1 MESQTHTDS
10 LDFKK
15 AKTHKGRKV
24 IDDMK
29 PKAVEG
35 PKQTLF
41 LKGNKT
47 SDAVIKALQNLVI
60 SSLVRSP
67 LKFLV
72 FPQETKLNFLERE
85 MGNPSFRNC

>member
-1 MESQTHTDS
+1 MDLQDQTKADS

-15 AKTHKGRKV
+15 ARTHKGRKI

-60 SSLVRSP
+60 SSLVRLL
-67 LKFLV
+67 LKF
-72 FPQETKLNFLERE
+72 
-85 MGNPSFRNC
+85 SSISSRNQTQLS

>member
-1 MESQTHTDS
+1 MDLQTHADK

-15 AKTHKGRKV
+15 ARTHKGRKI

-47 SDAVIKALQNLVI
+47 SETVTKALQNLVI
-60 SSLVRSP
+60 SLLMASL
-67 LKFLV
+67 
-72 FPQETKLNFLERE
+72 
-85 MGNPSFRNC
+85 